1 MLPDTE
7 SWDQMGSLDG
17 QTAIVTG
24 AGTGIGVGIAR
35 HLAAA
40 GASLVL
46 SAYNSFAGCEQLQRE
61 LSAAGTDAVAIKV
74 DLRGSSDAAQ
84 LADAAVERWGRIDV
98 LVNNAGYT
106 LAKPFVECSERDWDD
121 LFSINLR
128 SMFVTCRAAVPAMIE
143 RGYGRIINISS
154 VHGVQH
160 IQNLVLYGATK
171 GGINEFTRGL
181 AVELGP
187 HGITANV
194 IAPGAIYV
202 PRYDRVGADKATMA
216 ATVPN
221 GQLGDVD
228 DIGRTAAFLA
238 DPAAAYISGE
248 ILYVDGGLTSKM
260 ALTGGA
266 RRA

>member
-1 MLPDTE
+1 
-7 SWDQMGSLDG
+7 MGSLDG
-17 QTAIVTG
+17 HTAIVTG

-46 SAYNSFAGCEQLQRE
+46 SAYNSFEGCRQLQQE
-61 LSAAGTDAVAIKV
+61 LVVAGTDAVAMEV
-74 DLRGSSDAAQ
+74 DLRHSSDAAK
-84 LADAAVERWGRIDV
+84 LVEAAIGEWGKIDIV
-98 LVNNAGYT
+98 VNNAGYT
-106 LAKPFVECSERDWDD
+106 LARPFVDCTERDWDD
-121 LFSINLR
+121 LMSINLR
-128 SMFVTCRAAVPAMIE
+128 SMFITCLAAAPAMIE

-160 IQNLVLYGATK
+160 IANMVLYGTTK

-216 ATVPN
+216 ATVPS
-221 GQLGDVD
+221 GKLGDVD

-238 DPAAAYISGE
+238 DPEADYISGE
-248 ILYVDGGLTSKM
+248 IIYVDAGLTAKM

-266 RRA
+266 RRT

>member
-1 MLPDTE
+1 
-7 SWDQMGSLDG
+7 MGSLDG

-46 SAYNSFAGCEQLQRE
+46 SAYNSFAGCRDLCDE
-61 LSAAGTDAVAIKV
+61 LCAEGTDAVAIEV
-74 DLRGSSDAAQ
+74 DLRQSSDASQ
-84 LADAAVERWGRIDV
+84 LVDAAISHWGKVDI
-98 LVNNAGYT
+98 LVNNAGFT
-106 LAKPFVECSERDWDD
+106 LAKPFVECTERDWDE

-128 SMFVTCRAAVPAMIE
+128 SMFITCQAAAPAMIE

-160 IQNLVLYGATK
+160 IANLVLYGATK

-202 PRYDRVGADKATMA
+202 PRYDRVGADKSTMA

-228 DIGRTAAFLA
+228 DIGRAAAFLA
-238 DPAAAYISGE
+238 DPAADYISGE
-248 ILYVDGGLTSKM
+248 ILYVDAGLTSKM

-266 RRA
+266 RRT

>member
-1 MLPDTE
+1 
-7 SWDQMGSLDG
+7 MGSLDG
-17 QTAIVTG
+17 QTAIITG

-46 SAYNSFAGCEQLQRE
+46 SAYNSFSGCQDLRAE
-61 LSAAGTDAVAIKV
+61 LADAGTDALAIKV
-74 DLRGSSDAAQ
+74 DLRRSSDATQ
-84 LADAAVERWGRIDV
+84 LVDAAIDRWGKVDI
-98 LVNNAGYT
+98 LVNNAGFT

-128 SMFVTCRAAVPAMIE
+128 SMFITCRAAVPAMIE

-160 IQNLVLYGATK
+160 IANLVLYGATK

-202 PRYDRVGADKATMA
+202 PRYDRVGADKDTMA

-221 GQLGDVD
+221 RQLGDVD
-228 DIGRTAAFLA
+228 DIGRAAAFLA
-238 DPAAAYISGE
+238 DPQADYISGE
-248 ILYVDGGLTSKM
+248 ILYVDAGLTSKM

-266 RRA
+266 RRT

>member
-1 MLPDTE
+1 MPILA
-7 SWDQMGSLDG
+7 GHC
-17 QTAIVTG
+17 AIVTG

-40 GASLVL
+40 GASLVI
-46 SAYNSFAGCEQLQRE
+46 SAYNSFEGCQALADE
-61 LSAAGTDAVAIKV
+61 LNAAGGEALAIKV
-74 DLRGSSDAAQ
+74 DLRGSSDAGQ
-84 LADAAVERWGRIDV
+84 LVDAAIARWGRLDV

-106 LAKPFVECSERDWDD
+106 LARPFIECSERDWDD

-128 SMFVTCRAAVPAMIE
+128 SMFVTCRAAAPHMIE

-154 VHGVQH
+154 VHGLQH
-160 IQNLVLYGATK
+160 LSNLVIYGATK

-187 HGITANV
+187 SGITANV

-202 PRYDRVGADKATMA
+202 PRYDRVGADKAAMA
-216 ATVPN
+216 AAVPN
-221 GQLGDVD
+221 GKLGGVD

-238 DPAAAYISGE
+238 DPAASYISGE
-248 ILYVDGGLTSKM
+248 IIYVDAGLTSKM

-266 RRA
+266 TRA

>member
-1 MLPDTE
+1 
-7 SWDQMGSLDG
+7 MGSLEG

-46 SAYNSFAGCEQLQRE
+46 SAYNSFSGCQDLQRE
-61 LSAAGTDAVAIKV
+61 LSGNGTDAVAIKV
-74 DLRGSSDAAQ
+74 DLRQSSDATR
-84 LADAAVERWGRIDV
+84 LVDAAIERWGKVDI

-128 SMFVTCRAAVPAMIE
+128 SMFVTCRAAAPAMIE

-160 IQNLVLYGATK
+160 IQNMVLYGATK

-187 HGITANV
+187 HGVTANV

-202 PRYDRVGADKATMA
+202 PRYDRVGADKSTMA

-238 DPAAAYISGE
+238 DPEADYISGE
-248 ILYVDGGLTSKM
+248 ILYVDAGLTSKM

-266 RRA
+266 KRA

>member
-1 MLPDTE
+1 
-7 SWDQMGSLDG
+7 MGSLDG

-35 HLAAA
+35 HLAGA

-46 SAYNSFAGCEQLQRE
+46 SAYNSFDGCKQLADD
-61 LSAAGTDAVAIKV
+61 LAADGADAIAVKV
-74 DLRGSSDAAQ
+74 DLRNSSAAGQLVDAAM
-84 LADAAVERWGRIDV
+84 DRWNRVDI
-98 LVNNAGYT
+98 LVNNAGFT
-106 LAKPFVECSERDWDD
+106 LAKPFVECTERDWDD

-128 SMFVTCRAAVPAMIE
+128 SMFVTCLAAAPAMIE

-160 IQNLVLYGATK
+160 IPNMVLYGTTK

-194 IAPGAIYV
+194 IAPGTIYV

-216 ATVPN
+216 STVPS
-221 GQLGDVD
+221 GKLGDVD

-238 DPAAAYISGE
+238 DPAAGYISGE
-248 ILYVDGGLTSKM
+248 ILYVDAGLTSKM

-266 RRA
+266 RRT